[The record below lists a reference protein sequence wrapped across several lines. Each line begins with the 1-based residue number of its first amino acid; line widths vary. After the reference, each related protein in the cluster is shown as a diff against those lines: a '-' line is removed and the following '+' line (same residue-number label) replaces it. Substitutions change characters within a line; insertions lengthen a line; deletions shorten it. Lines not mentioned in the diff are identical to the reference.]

1 MLKFLEQQILAVAG
15 LVPHWAGEH
24 WSRRKRSAR
33 GVRRLEQIISLNTN
47 LH

>member
-33 GVRRLEQIISLNTN
+33 GVRRLEQIISLNIIMY
-47 LH
+47 